1 MKSITV
7 FLNCIFGLVICGHSV
22 QGEEI
27 EIPQSLDDRLTVELF
42 ASEPDV
48 VTVTGLT
55 VDSKGRVLVVESHTH
70 FRPEGYDGPE
80 TDRIR
85 LLEDTDGDGRA
96 DRIETFFEG
105 TTQTM
110 NVAAHPNGWI
120 YVATRNSVF
129 RICDRDGDDKA
140 EQRED
145 LVKFETN
152 SDYPHNG
159 ISGFAFDFAGRVFF
173 GMGENMG
180 EDGILVA
187 NDVRLPANRGAGG
200 IFRCNEDGSELERMA
215 TGFWNPFH
223 LCFDAYGRMFTG
235 DNDPGNRPPC
245 RFLSIVDGGD
255 YGYRRRTLE
264 PFIATNG
271 EVPGTL
277 PMTSSTGESPTG
289 VLAYESDHLPSE
301 YRGDLLVASW
311 GEHRIDR
318 YRLNREGASFTAT
331 TEAMIAGGEYFRPAG
346 IAVAPDGSLYIGDW
360 ADRSYDLHKKGRI
373 WHVRA
378 KDNSS
383 PGNRTAGL
391 QSTDRWTREDA
402 ARQLLSDGEGGR
414 KRLEEALRSDEEPR
428 VRSTALAALIAAEA
442 ITPEVATMALKDPT
456 EAMREQAARSLPIAF
471 ADPVRVATND
481 PSAAVRAEALRR
493 VKDASAEALILKA
506 FEHVDPFMSQA
517 ARKGLRQSLGNDR
530 LFERLHD
537 DRSAVRLAAVLL
549 LRDAEVEQ
557 TLDSSSRDRAIDLAL
572 NDTDADVLRATLEWI
587 GRDELQ
593 HFHARL
599 ASDLGRKA
607 TTPEL
612 LESYLAALAQ
622 LDGVMQSWTKGTV
635 GDWWVTKA
643 DVYRYTIPMLDDTSL
658 SPAVI
663 VQVLRAMP
671 KGHASL
677 TNERLSKLLTSK
689 DRGLQI
695 EALQRLRELPGPAIQ
710 KQLCSVANDSS
721 YETSVR
727 AEAIV
732 GIDNAQTDG
741 LALLLQ
747 LAESDAPVLR
757 DESLRG
763 LRMAPLDDS
772 QKSMLRKIENR
783 DEAAAELVSR
793 ILQTAKSDSLPSV
806 DDLDLWEQRLSGPAD
821 ALAGQRVFFHSQ
833 GAGCAKCHRIDGRG
847 QAVGPAMVR
856 VDGRIALTRRR
867 LIEAILSPS
876 KEVDPGYMPMVV
888 LTVDGRV
895 GSGIFYRHGNN
906 ILQLINS
913 QGEIEAFKVDEIEE
927 RQPSK
932 KSIMPDGLAE
942 QMTTQEFRD
951 LLAYLLEPVDTNP

>member
-1 MKSITV
+1 MKSMAA
-7 FLNCIFGLVICGHSV
+7 FLNCIFALSFCCHPV
-22 QGEEI
+22 QGDEI
-27 EIPQSLDDRLTVELF
+27 EFPQSLDDRLTVELF

-70 FRPEGYDGPE
+70 FRPEGYEGPE

-85 LLEDTDGDGRA
+85 LLEDTNGDGRA

-110 NVAAHPNGWI
+110 NVAAHPNGWV

-129 RICDRDGDDKA
+129 RIHDRDGDGKA

-145 LVKFETN
+145 LVKFETA

-180 EDGILVA
+180 EDGILVTR
-187 NDVRLPANRGAGG
+187 DVRLSANRGAGG
-200 IFRCNEDGSELERMA
+200 IFLCNEDGSGLERMA

-255 YGYRRRTLE
+255 YGYRRQTLE
-264 PFIATNG
+264 PFIAING

-289 VLAYESDHLPSE
+289 ILAYESDHLPNE

-318 YRLNREGASFTAT
+318 YRLNRESASFTAT
-331 TEAMIAGGEYFRPAG
+331 TQTMIAGGEYFRPAG

-378 KDNSS
+378 KHSLPS
-383 PGNRTAGL
+383 GNLAAGL

-402 ARQLLSDGEGGR
+402 ARQWLADGEPGR
-414 KRLEEALRSDEEPR
+414 KKLEEALRSDEEPR
-428 VRSTALAALIAAEA
+428 VRSTALAALITSGA
-442 ITPEVATMALKDPT
+442 ITPELATLALKDST
-456 EAMREQAARSLPIAF
+456 EAVREQAARSLPIAF
-471 ADPVRVATND
+471 ADPVRVATTD
-481 PSAAVRAEALRR
+481 PSTAVRAEALRR
-493 VKDASAEALILKA
+493 VTDASAEALLLNAI
-506 FEHVDPFMSQA
+506 EHIDPFMNQA
-517 ARKGLRQSLGNDR
+517 ARKGLWQSLGNER
-530 LFERLHD
+530 LFELQQD
-537 DRSAVRLAAVLL
+537 DRPAVRLAAVLL
-549 LRDAEVEQ
+549 MRDAEGERM
-557 TLDSSSRDRAIDLAL
+557 LDSSSRDKAIELSL
-572 NDTDADVLRATLEWI
+572 NDTDANVLRATLEWI
-587 GRDELQ
+587 GRDELK
-593 HFHARL
+593 HFHERL
-599 ASDLGRKA
+599 ATDLGSKA

-622 LDGVMQSWTKGTV
+622 LDGVMQSWTSGTV
-635 GDWWVTKA
+635 GDWWVTKG

-658 SPAVI
+658 SPVVI
-663 VQVLRAMP
+663 AQVLRAMP

-689 DRGLQI
+689 DRRLQI
-695 EALQRLRELPGPAIQ
+695 EALQRLRELPGPSVQ
-710 KQLCSVANDSS
+710 EQLCSVAIDLAFD
-721 YETSVR
+721 TGVR

-732 GIDNAQTDG
+732 GIDRSQADG
-741 LALLLQ
+741 LTLLLQ
-747 LAESDAPVLR
+747 LAASDIQALR
-757 DESLRG
+757 DEALRG
-763 LRMAPLDDS
+763 LRTAPLDDS
-772 QKSMLRKIENR
+772 QKSTLRKIAER

-793 ILQTAKSDSLPSV
+793 ILQTAKSDSLPAAEN
-806 DDLDLWEQRLSGPAD
+806 LDLWEQRLSGPAD
-821 ALAGQRVFFHSQ
+821 ALAGQRVFFHTQ

-847 QAVGPAMVR
+847 QAVGPALVR

-876 KEVDPGYMPMVV
+876 KEVDPGYMPTVV

-906 ILQLINS
+906 LLQLINS
-913 QGEIEAFKVDEIEE
+913 QGAIEAFKVNEIEE
-927 RQPSK
+927 TQPSK
-932 KSIMPDGLAE
+932 KSIMPDGLAQ

-951 LLAYLLEPVDTNP
+951 LLAYLLEPVDNNP

>member
-1 MKSITV
+1 MNSILK
-7 FLNCIFGLVICGHSV
+7 FSIYICGLSLV
-22 QGEEI
+22 YSAAQGDEI
-27 EIPQSLDDRLTVELF
+27 EIPKSLDDRLTVELF
-42 ASEPDV
+42 ASEPDI

-85 LLEDTDGDGRA
+85 LLEDTNGDGRA

-110 NVAAHPNGWI
+110 NVAAHPNGWV

-129 RICDRDGDDKA
+129 RIRDRDGDDKA
-140 EQRED
+140 EERED
-145 LVKFETN
+145 LVKFETT

-173 GMGENMG
+173 GLGENMG
-180 EDGILVA
+180 EDGILIA
-187 NDVRLPANRGAGG
+187 DGVRLPANRGAGG
-200 IFRCNEDGSELERMA
+200 IFRCNDDGSGLERMA
-215 TGFWNPFH
+215 IGFWNPFH
-223 LCFDAYGRMFTG
+223 LCFDAFGRMFTG

-289 VLAYESDHLPSE
+289 ILAYESDHLPSE
-301 YRGDLLVASW
+301 YRGDVLVASW

-318 YRLNREGASFTAT
+318 YRLNRNGASFTAKT
-331 TEAMIAGGEYFRPAG
+331 QPMIAGGEYFRPAG
-346 IAVAPDGSLYIGDW
+346 IAVASDGSLYIGDW

-378 KDNSS
+378 KDNSPS
-383 PGNRTAGL
+383 GNRSAGL

-402 ARQLLSDGEGGR
+402 ARQLLANGDQGR
-414 KRLEEALRSDEEPR
+414 KRLEVALRSDDDPR
-428 VRSTALAALIAAEA
+428 VRSTALAALIVADA
-442 ITPEVATMALKDPT
+442 ITPELATLALQDSV
-456 EAMREQAARSLPIAF
+456 ESLREQAARSLPITLAN
-471 ADPVRVATND
+471 PIHMATTD
-481 PSAAVRAEALRR
+481 PSAAVRADALRR
-493 VKDASAEALILKA
+493 VTDESAEALLLEA
-506 FEHVDPFMSQA
+506 LGQSDPFLDQA
-517 ARKGLRQSLGNDR
+517 ARKGLAQSLSNDR
-530 LFERLHD
+530 LIELLRDPHP
-537 DRSAVRLAAVLL
+537 AVRLAAVLT
-549 LRDAEVEQ
+549 LRDAEGKR
-557 TLDSSSRDRAIDLAL
+557 TLDANSRNDVIHLAL
-572 NDTDADVLRATLEWI
+572 SDSDPDVLRATVEWI
-587 GRDELQ
+587 GREELK
-593 HFHARL
+593 HFHDRL

-622 LDGVMQSWTKGTV
+622 VDGVMRRWTKGTV

-643 DVYRYTIPMLDDTSL
+643 DVYRYTVPMLDDASL
-658 SPAVI
+658 SAAVI
-663 VQVLRAMP
+663 AQVLRALP
-671 KGHASL
+671 QGHAAL
-677 TNERLSKLLTSK
+677 TSQRLSKLLASE

-710 KQLCSVANDSS
+710 KQLFTVASDSS
-721 YETSVR
+721 FEPAVQ

-732 GIDNAQTDG
+732 GINSSQPAG
-741 LALLLQ
+741 LAMLMQ
-747 LAESDAPVLR
+747 LAESDIQVLR
-757 DESLRG
+757 HEALRG
-763 LRMAPLDDS
+763 LRSTQLDDS
-772 QKSMLRKIENR
+772 QTSALLKIANR
-783 DEAAAELVSR
+783 DEDAAELVSR
-793 ILQTAKSDSLPSV
+793 ILRTTHQEPLPPAE
-806 DDLDLWEQRLSGPAD
+806 DLDLWEQRLSGPAD
-821 ALAGQRVFFHSQ
+821 VLAGQRVFFHPQ

-847 QAVGPAMVR
+847 QAVGPALVR

-876 KEVDPGYMPMVV
+876 KEIDPGYLPMLVV
-888 LTVDGRV
+888 TEDGKV
-895 GSGIFYRHGNN
+895 SSGIFYRHTKN

-913 QGEIEAFKVDEIEE
+913 QGEIEAFNVNEIEE
-927 RQPSK
+927 MQPSK
-932 KSIMPDGLAE
+932 TSIMPEGLAQ

-951 LLAYLLEPVDTNP
+951 LLAYLLEPALDRH